1 MRYAL
6 QQFCVTD
13 MGSPKGKAVINDM
26 TDLIVPAALRIW
38 LVFLLVFVLLGYSV
52 TVSILFGAIGGF
64 SGGVVSAWWNAL
76 GGDLPSNSGSQASSS
91 MLQLPRWRWRGER
104 RSLRRRQR

>member
-1 MRYAL
+1 
-6 QQFCVTD
+6 
-13 MGSPKGKAVINDM
+13 MGSPKGKPAINDM

-38 LVFLLVFVLLGYSV
+38 LVFLLVFIVLGYSV

-64 SGGVVSAWWNAL
+64 AGGLVSAWWNAL
-76 GGDLPSNSGSQASSS
+76 GGEPMPQENQTPSRFRLPKFS
-91 MLQLPRWRWRGER
+91 WRTER

>member
-1 MRYAL
+1 
-6 QQFCVTD
+6 
-13 MGSPKGKAVINDM
+13 M

-38 LVFLLVFVLLGYSV
+38 LVFLLVFIVLGYSV

-64 SGGVVSAWWNAL
+64 AGGLVSAWWTAL
-76 GGDLPSNSGSQASSS
+76 GGEPMPKDNQSKSRFRLPKLS
-91 MLQLPRWRWRGER
+91 WRTER